1 MTALA
6 TLRAKAAEKYKPYS
20 IEFEDGTATLLQS
33 ILALGKDDL
42 TAFNAGSKRL
52 ASLDDEE
59 DLNAL
64 RDEFISLLSG
74 VSEDKA
80 ATAAHLGNES
90 LAVLTVIFE
99 EYAGALSEGAKSA
112 EPAGPAE

>member
-6 TLRAKAAEKYKPYS
+6 TLRAKAAEKYKPYP
-20 IEFEDGTATLLQS
+20 IEFEDGTSVFLQS
-33 ILALGKDDL
+33 ILDLPKDDL
-42 TAFNAGSKRL
+42 SAFNAGSKRL
-52 ASLDDEE
+52 AALDDEE

-74 VSEDKA
+74 VSSDKA
-80 ATAAHLGNES
+80 LTASKLDAES
-90 LAVLTVIFE
+90 LGVLTVIFE